1 MARSAAG
8 RLPWLRLSISLWT
21 MGLRRPPGH
30 MRCAPRLHD
39 LVALSAA
46 HVGEAHRAIVH
57 RIDGGYGT
65 RLQNKW
71 LLGAGRLF
79 MARGAIP
86 RVEERRC

>member
-1 MARSAAG
+1 M
-8 RLPWLRLSISLWT
+8 
-21 MGLRRPPGH
+21 H
-30 MRCAPRLHD
+30 CAQRLHD

-79 MARGAIP
+79 MA
-86 RVEERRC
+86 